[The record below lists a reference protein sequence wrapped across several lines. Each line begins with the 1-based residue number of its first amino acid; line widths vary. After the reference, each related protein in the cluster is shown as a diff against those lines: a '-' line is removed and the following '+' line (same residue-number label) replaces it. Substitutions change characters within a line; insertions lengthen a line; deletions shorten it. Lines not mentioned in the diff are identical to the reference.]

1 MISAGQ
7 MRSLNSTFAFAIVKV
22 ARDFVR
28 LMPRLHEHV
37 NLTMLQLESTLLT
50 HASATVA
57 DTVIRDS
64 AVEQHSP
71 TASRSRCL

>member
-7 MRSLNSTFAFAIVKV
+7 MRSNSCQRV
-22 ARDFVR
+22 
-28 LMPRLHEHV
+28 HEHV
-37 NLTMLQLESTLLT
+37 NLTILQLESTLRT

-64 AVEQHSP
+64 AVEPHSP
-71 TASRSRCL
+71 MASRSRCL